1 MGNFQPTDESFTQY
15 FERQEPLVGF
25 VGYEHNRHD
34 SVSAFGLIKFMCM
47 PPPVEEEEPIGTDEE
62 AETIVIEREVE
73 VEKITVI
80 ETQSTNGEAS
90 GFITGAIALLAV
102 AILVVGIALCL

>member
-1 MGNFQPTDESFTQY
+1 M
-15 FERQEPLVGF
+15 
-25 VGYEHNRHD
+25 
-34 SVSAFGLIKFMCM
+34 
-47 PPPVEEEEPIGTDEE
+47 
-62 AETIVIEREVE
+62 IEKEVE
-73 VEKITVI
+73 VEKFTVI